1 MKIIIVEHRFHYSG
15 PVAQRLLAYSRAFLE
30 KGHQV
35 VMILSSQTPLPTELD
50 GIRIIEIQESKKHII
65 KCYSQFVHTIKREY
79 TKDSIIFF
87 YEPQLYSVFFRAP
100 KYRTISEQT
109 EIPNYGNK
117 ATFVQH
123 AMELVRLF
131 ANRHFN
137 GVAVISKGL
146 KDYYRRK
153 GIKNVEVIN
162 MFVDPSRFENV
173 QEDTKDKY
181 IAYCGTISVHKD
193 GVDTLIKAFDIFRK
207 SFSDYKLYLIG
218 DFDKLGSESVIMGL
232 IDELGLGE
240 SVVLTGR
247 VNADDMPK
255 MLMGAQ
261 MLALSRP
268 NNTQSQYGFPTKLG
282 EYLATGKPVVVTKV
296 GEIPLFLHDG
306 ENAFLA
312 NPDDVEDFANKL
324 MEVASDY
331 PTALKVAHKGKKMV
345 YTEFSSKVQS
355 EKLLDFIRRNI

>member
-15 PVAQRLLAYSRAFLE
+15 PVAQRLLAYSRAFME

-35 VMILSSQTPLPTELD
+35 VMILSSQTPLPEELD
-50 GIRIIEIQESKKHII
+50 GIRIIEIKESKKQIL
-65 KCYSQFVHTIKREY
+65 KCYWQFIRNIKREY
-79 TKDSIIFF
+79 TNDSVIFF
-87 YEPQLYSVFFRAP
+87 YEPQLYSVLFRAP

-109 EIPNYGNK
+109 EIPSYGNK
-117 ATFVQH
+117 VSFLRNV
-123 AMELVRLF
+123 MEHIKLY

-146 KDYYRRK
+146 KVYYEGN
-153 GIKNVEVIN
+153 GIKNVEVVN
-162 MFVDPSRFENV
+162 MFVDPSRFEKVNV
-173 QEDTKDKY
+173 DTNDKY
-181 IAYCGTISVHKD
+181 IAYCGTVSVHKD
-193 GVDTLIKAFDIFRK
+193 GVDTLVKAFDVFRK
-207 SFSDYKLYLIG
+207 SFPDYKLYLIG
-218 DFDKLGSESVIMGL
+218 DFDLLGSEGIIKGL
-232 IDELGLGE
+232 IDELSLGD

-306 ENAFLA
+306 ENAFMA
-312 NPDDVEDFANKL
+312 NPDDVNDFANKL
-324 MEVASDY
+324 IQVASDY
-331 PTALKVAHKGKKMV
+331 PTALKVAQKGKELA

-355 EKLLDFIRRNI
+355 DKLLDFIRRTI

>member
-15 PVAQRLLAYSRAFLE
+15 PVAQRLLAYSRAFME

-35 VMILSSQTPLPTELD
+35 VMILSSQTPLPSELD
-50 GIRIIEIQESKKHII
+50 GIRIIEIQETKRHII
-65 KCYSQFVHTIKREY
+65 KCYSQFVLTIKREY
-79 TKDSIIFF
+79 TKDSVIFF
-87 YEPQLYSVFFRAP
+87 YEPQLYSFLFRAP

-109 EIPNYGNK
+109 EIPSYGEK
-117 ATFVQH
+117 VSFVQNV
-123 AMELVRLF
+123 MERIKLY
-131 ANRHFN
+131 ANKHFN
-137 GVAVISKGL
+137 GVAAISKGL
-146 KDYYRRK
+146 KDYYEAK
-153 GIKNVEVIN
+153 GVKNVEVVN

-173 QEDTKDKY
+173 QVDTKDKY

-193 GVDTLIKAFDIFRK
+193 GVDTLVKAFAVFRK
-207 SFSDYKLYLIG
+207 SFPDYNLYLIG
-218 DFDKLGSESVIMGL
+218 DFDKLGSEGIIKGL

-240 SVVLTGR
+240 GVVLTGR

-306 ENAFLA
+306 ENAYMA
-312 NPDDVEDFANKL
+312 NPDDVNDFANKL
-324 MEVASDY
+324 IEVASDY
-331 PTALKVAHKGKKMV
+331 PTALKVAQKGKELA

-355 EKLLDFIRRNI
+355 EKLLDFIRRTI

>member
-15 PVAQRLLAYSRAFLE
+15 PVAQRLLAYSRAFIE

-35 VMILSSQTPLPTELD
+35 VMILSSQTPLLSELD
-50 GIRIIEIQESKKHII
+50 GIRIIEIQETKKQII
-65 KCYSQFVHTIKREY
+65 KCYLQFVRNIKHEY
-79 TKDSIIFF
+79 TKDSVIFF
-87 YEPQLYSVFFRAP
+87 YEPQLYSVLFRRP
-100 KYRTISEQT
+100 KYRTFSEQT
-109 EIPNYGNK
+109 EIPNYGAK
-117 ATFVQH
+117 ASFLLRVI
-123 AMELVRLF
+123 ERVRLS

-137 GVAVISKGL
+137 GMAVISKRL
-146 KDYYRRK
+146 KDYYNEK

-162 MFVDPSRFENV
+162 MFVDTSRFENIRIAPA
-173 QEDTKDKY
+173 DKY

-193 GVDTLIKAFDIFRK
+193 GVDTLVRAFDVFRK
-207 SFSDYKLYLIG
+207 SFPDYKLYLIG
-218 DFDKLGSESVIMGL
+218 DFDKLGSEGVIKGL
-232 IDELGLGE
+232 IRELGLCD

-247 VNADDMPK
+247 INADDMPK

-282 EYLATGKPVVVTKV
+282 EYLATGNPVVVTKV

-312 NPDDVEDFANKL
+312 EPDDVADFANKL
-324 MEVASDY
+324 LEVASDY
-331 PTALKVAHKGKKMV
+331 PSALKIAQVGRELA

-355 EKLLDFIRRNI
+355 AKLLDFIGRTV

>member
-15 PVAQRLLAYSRAFLE
+15 PVAQRLLAYSRAFME

-35 VMILSSQTPLPTELD
+35 VMILSSQTPLPAELN
-50 GIRIIEIQESKKHII
+50 GIRIIEIQETKKHII
-65 KCYSQFVHTIKREY
+65 KCYSQFVRTIKQEY
-79 TKDSIIFF
+79 TKDSVIFF
-87 YEPQLYSVFFRAP
+87 YEPQVYSVLFRAP

-109 EIPNYGNK
+109 EIPNYGYKMSFIRRLIEAIRMYANK
-117 ATFVQH
+117 
-123 AMELVRLF
+123 
-131 ANRHFN
+131 HFN
-137 GVAVISKGL
+137 GVVGISQGL
-146 KDYYRRK
+146 KEYYLTK
-153 GIKNVEVIN
+153 GVKNVDVIN

-173 QEDTKDKY
+173 QVDAKDLY
-181 IAYCGTISVHKD
+181 IAYCGTVSVHKD
-193 GVDTLIKAFDIFRK
+193 GVDTLVKAFDIFRK
-207 SFSDYKLYLIG
+207 SFPNYKLYLIG
-218 DFDKLGSESVIMGL
+218 DFDKLGAEGIIKGL

-255 MLMGAQ
+255 ILMGAQ

-306 ENAFLA
+306 ENAFMA
-312 NPDDVEDFANKL
+312 DPDDVEDFANKL
-324 MEVASDY
+324 IEVASDY
-331 PTALKVAHKGKKMV
+331 PSALKVAQKGKELA

-355 EKLLDFIRRNI
+355 EKLLDFIRRTI